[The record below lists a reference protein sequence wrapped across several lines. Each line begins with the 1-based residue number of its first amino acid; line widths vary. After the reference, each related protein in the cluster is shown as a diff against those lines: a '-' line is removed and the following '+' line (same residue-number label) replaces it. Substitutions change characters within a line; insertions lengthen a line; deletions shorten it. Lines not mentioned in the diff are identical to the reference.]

1 MDYRKLLEKYNAL
14 LEQVDRLTKENI
26 QLKAKLGLTESELTL
41 KTISAKYTER
51 KIPDDES
58 AQKNRF
64 PRVDS
69 TSDSLSKIRLFMS
82 LFKGRED
89 VYAKRWENKKKGDV
103 RLLTS
108 LSE

>member
-14 LEQVDRLTKENI
+14 LEQADRLTKENI
-26 QLKAKLGLTESELTL
+26 QLKAKLGLPESELIL
-41 KTISAKYTER
+41 KTISAKNTER

-69 TSDSLSKIRLFMS
+69 TSDSR
-82 LFKGRED
+82 
-89 VYAKRWENKKKGDV
+89 
-103 RLLTS
+103 
-108 LSE
+108 